1 MPYRVNK
8 KFEPQFNLLL
18 IATVVSV
25 LIWVASWYLPL
36 MGYIVYPLQLFATFV
51 HEGSHVL
58 ATLLTGNTVQSLTV
72 ASDGSGVVWSQ
83 STGWLSQLLI
93 SSAGYLGTTLF
104 GTILL
109 CWIRAGWSAKGALIA
124 SAGFVGLMTVA
135 FGLFA
140 PFFNFF
146 STVTLGSVFFT
157 VFAGAVLTAVL
168 AAIGYFAN
176 ARWANFALAFLA
188 VQCLLNAVFS
198 LVDLLL
204 ITTTVGGH
212 SDAVNMATATGLPA
226 LVWVVIWFGISIFM
240 ITVGLRLYALRKG
253 AKSGDSVFE
262 D

>member
-1 MPYRVNK
+1 
-8 KFEPQFNLLL
+8 
-18 IATVVSV
+18 
-25 LIWVASWYLPL
+25 
-36 MGYIVYPLQLFATFV
+36 
-51 HEGSHVL
+51 
-58 ATLLTGNTVQSLTV
+58 
-72 ASDGSGVVWSQ
+72 
-83 STGWLSQLLI
+83 
-93 SSAGYLGTTLF
+93 
-104 GTILL
+104 
-109 CWIRAGWSAKGALIA
+109 
-124 SAGFVGLMTVA
+124 MTVA

-157 VFAGAVLTAVL
+157 VFSGAVLTAGL

-176 ARWANFALAFLA
+176 ARWSNFALAFLA

-253 AKSGDSVFE
+253 AKPIDSVFE

>member
-18 IATVVSV
+18 VATAISV
-25 LIWVASWYLPL
+25 LIWIASWYLPL
-36 MGYIVYPLQLFATFV
+36 LGYIVYPLQLFATFV
-51 HEGSHVL
+51 HEGAHVL

-72 ASDGSGVVWSQ
+72 SSDGSGAVWSQ
-83 STGWLSQLLI
+83 TAGWFSQLLI

-104 GTILL
+104 GTLLL
-109 CWIRAGWSAKGALIA
+109 CWVRAGWSAKGALFA
-124 SAGFVGLMTVA
+124 SAGFVGLMTIA
-135 FGLFA
+135 FGLLTPLFS
-140 PFFNFF
+140 FF

-157 VFAGAVLTAVL
+157 VFAGSVLAGGL

-188 VQCLLNAVFS
+188 VQCLLNAIFS
-198 LVDLLL
+198 LTDLLL
-204 ITTTVGGH
+204 ITTSVGGH
-212 SDAVNMATATGLPA
+212 SDAVNMSTATGVPA
-226 LVWVVIWFGISIFM
+226 IVWVLIWFGVSIFM

-253 AKSGDSVFE
+253 AKGADTVFE